1 MAEAKKKLK
10 KKITIRERHRTFVRK
25 IIDEARESLTSGES
39 IDLKKLKF
47 LKSTLED
54 KSSELKSLKEA
65 VLEYI
70 LDDSQIQE
78 DVGASCDFTSA
89 IQECIVDLET
99 ALTSERDH
107 ERSFIFSQSAE
118 SGLNT
123 MQAGSSANASIHS
136 HAKLPKLELRKF
148 FGNPIDWYP
157 FWESFDSAAHRN
169 STLTGADKF
178 WDLPPVLSP
187 DCL

>member
-10 KKITIRERHRTFVRK
+10 KKITIRESHRTFVRK
-25 IIDEARESLTSGES
+25 IIAEARESLTSGES

-54 KSSELKSLKEA
+54 KSSELKSLNEA

-78 DVGASCDFTSA
+78 DVGASCDFASA

-107 ERSFIFSQSAE
+107 ERSFSQSAE
-118 SGLNT
+118 SSLNT
-123 MQAGSSANASIHS
+123 VQAGSSANVSIHS

-157 FWESFDSAAHRN
+157 FWESFD
-169 STLTGADKF
+169 
-178 WDLPPVLSP
+178 
-187 DCL
+187 

>member
-10 KKITIRERHRTFVRK
+10 KKITIRESHRTFARK
-25 IIDEARESLTSGES
+25 IIAEARESLTSGES

-47 LKSTLED
+47 FKSTLED
-54 KSSELKSLKEA
+54 KSSELKSLNEA

-78 DVGASCDFTSA
+78 DVSASCDFASA

-107 ERSFIFSQSAE
+107 ERSFS
-118 SGLNT
+118 
-123 MQAGSSANASIHS
+123 
-136 HAKLPKLELRKF
+136 
-148 FGNPIDWYP
+148 
-157 FWESFDSAAHRN
+157 
-169 STLTGADKF
+169 
-178 WDLPPVLSP
+178 
-187 DCL
+187 